1 MGAPSSPGRMAPRAA
16 SHFGMA
22 TMDRPLPGETQAR
35 AEADAELPPVWTGSA
50 PPLADGFIPRGE
62 TGRLLETALLPGK
75 TVVLVPDRAAAG
87 PRGWRDSPG
96 KTQLAVSFA
105 QSLWRAAAVD
115 LVIWISGTGRAQVL
129 SGYAEAVAALG
140 VQLSGDAE
148 SVAARFLSWLRGYP
162 RPWLVVV
169 DDLADAAVMAGLWP
183 QGPAGRVLVTA
194 ADSAAPVAELD
205 ARPIPVG
212 VFSRRE
218 ALTYLVGRLASD
230 LDQRQGAID
239 LVGDLGG
246 EPLALALASAVIA
259 SSELTCH
266 DYREHFLRRREQLLG
281 AVAVAVA
288 EPAAGAI
295 AWVLSVDRASLLAP
309 GSAQSLLMLAA
320 LLDGNGIPGTVFATS
335 AVRAYCPPDGPYS
348 VPGGAV
354 QDGLTALE
362 HAGLI
367 CADPSSTPSLIRM
380 SRLVLTAVRSA
391 MPGTLLKGVVT
402 VAADALLEAWPAE
415 DPPEWLARA
424 LRSCTESLRRWSADL
439 LWEGGVHALLMRA
452 GASIDAARLTGPA
465 VSYWEELAATSSRV
479 LGEDHPATVGIGER
493 LARAYLAA
501 GRASE
506 SVALLERIRGDRA
519 RRAGPDHPGSVQAGR
534 DLGLAL
540 LTANRFGEAIGVLAE
555 VANGWARSA
564 GADSIEAISAR
575 EDLAAAYRA
584 AGEFSDAITL
594 YRDALKARE
603 RLQGPG
609 HPDVTATCQ
618 ALAETYLAA
627 GQSKSA
633 IAQYERVVS
642 DRERALGAGHLHTIA
657 ARGAL
662 GSAYHA
668 AGRMTSAVRL
678 YKQTRTEYIRVL
690 GADHP
695 DTLGASVNLAHAY
708 YAVGRVSDAET
719 LLRETVGRCE
729 LSLPAA
735 DPLTAS
741 ARTSLAN
748 ITGNGNQGTAD

>member
-1 MGAPSSPGRMAPRAA
+1 
-16 SHFGMA
+16 MA
-22 TMDRPLPGETQAR
+22 TIDRPVPGQAQ
-35 AEADAELPPVWTGSA
+35 ADEELPPVWTGSA
-50 PPLADGFIPRGE
+50 PPLADGFIARGD
-62 TGRLLETALLPGK
+62 TGHFLEAALVPGA
-75 TVVLVPDRAAAG
+75 TVALVPDGAAAG
-87 PRGWRDSPG
+87 PRGWRDSSG
-96 KTQLAVSFA
+96 KTQLAVYCA
-105 QSLWRAAAVD
+105 QSLWQAAAVD
-115 LVIWISGTGRAQVL
+115 LVIWIPGTGREQVL
-129 SGYAEAVAALG
+129 SGYAEAAAALG
-140 VQLSGDAE
+140 VQLTGDAE
-148 SVAARFLSWLRGYP
+148 SVATRFLSWLRGYP

-169 DDLADAAVMAGLWP
+169 DNLTDAALMAGLWP
-183 QGPAGRVLVTA
+183 EGPAGRVLVTA
-194 ADSAAPVAELD
+194 ADSAAIAELD

-212 VFSRRE
+212 AFSRRE
-218 ALTYLVGRLASD
+218 ALTYLVGRLATD
-230 LDQRQGAID
+230 LDQRQGALD

-266 DYREHFLRRREQLLG
+266 DYREHFLRRREQLAG
-281 AVAVAVA
+281 AAAVAVA

-295 AWVLSVDRASLLAP
+295 AWALSVDHAEMLAP

-320 LLDGNGIPGTVFATS
+320 LLDGNGIPGTVFTTS
-335 AVRAYCPPDGPYS
+335 AVGAYCPPDGAYS
-348 VPGGAV
+348 VAGGAV
-354 QDGLTALE
+354 RDGLTALE
-362 HAGLI
+362 HAGLLS
-367 CADPSSTPSLIRM
+367 ADPSSTPPLMRM
-380 SRLVLTAVRSA
+380 SWLVQTAVRSA
-391 MPGTLLKGVVT
+391 MPGTLLKDAAT
-402 VAADALLEAWPAE
+402 VAADALLEAWPAD

-424 LRSCTESLRRWSADL
+424 LRSCTESLWRWSGDL

-452 GASIDAARLTGPA
+452 GASFDAALTGPA

-479 LGEDHPATVGIGER
+479 LGEDHPATVGIGQR

-506 SVALLERIRGDRA
+506 SVALLERIRGERA

-540 LTANRFGEAIGVLAE
+540 VTANRFREAIGVLAE
-555 VANGWARSA
+555 VANGWGRSA

-575 EDLAAAYRA
+575 EDLAAANRA
-584 AGEFSDAITL
+584 AGEFSDAITQ
-594 YRDALKARE
+594 YRDVLKDRE
-603 RLQGPG
+603 RIQGRS
-609 HPDVTATCQ
+609 HPDVTATCRE
-618 ALAETYLAA
+618 LADTYLAA
-627 GQSKSA
+627 GQSRAA

-719 LLRETVGRCE
+719 LLRETIGRCE
-729 LSLPAA
+729 LSLPAS
-735 DPLTAS
+735 DPLTVS

-748 ITGNGNQGTAD
+748 ISEDANQATAD